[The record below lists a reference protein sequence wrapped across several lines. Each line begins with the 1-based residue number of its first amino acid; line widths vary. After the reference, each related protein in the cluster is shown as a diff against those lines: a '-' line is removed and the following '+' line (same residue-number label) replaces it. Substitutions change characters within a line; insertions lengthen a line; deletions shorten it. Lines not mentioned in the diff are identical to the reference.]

1 MTLKQKE
8 NIHNI
13 QYLHSSL
20 LCLCEQQEGNSIAE
34 IQSFKNVE
42 IDR

>member
-8 NIHNI
+8 NINSS

-20 LCLCEQQEGNSIAE
+20 LCLREQQEVTSIAE
-34 IQSFKNVE
+34 IQSFKNV
-42 IDR
+42 